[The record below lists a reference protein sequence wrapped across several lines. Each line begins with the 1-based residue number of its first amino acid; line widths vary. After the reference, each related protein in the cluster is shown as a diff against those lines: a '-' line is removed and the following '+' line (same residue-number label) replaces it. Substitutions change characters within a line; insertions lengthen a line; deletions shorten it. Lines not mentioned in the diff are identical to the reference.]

1 MHSTVFI
8 ENVNNMKVSQTRPG
22 AIDLS
27 EVLITSCPSSRRQER
42 IFRCTSGCSSWP
54 LTFMCGK
61 PEADFTTSTKET
73 GKDIS
78 IPSVTKFPPKV
89 VVGLM
94 STTAGTLNSSGEFT
108 CRIGSTPAETSG
120 RTSITSTLCFS
131 TASVSPDSRLSFI
144 RARIWWETIQPKN
157 SPL

>member
-1 MHSTVFI
+1 
-8 ENVNNMKVSQTRPG
+8 
-22 AIDLS
+22 
-27 EVLITSCPSSRRQER
+27 
-42 IFRCTSGCSSWP
+42 
-54 LTFMCGK
+54 MCGK
-61 PEADFTTSTKET
+61 PEADFTTSTNET

-144 RARIWWETIQPKN
+144 RARIRWETIQPEKLTFVISKSDSQN
-157 SPL
+157 LRIIEGTNGAHVDCLPAICELGLVIQTHTDGISQILLGSKDSKYFW